1 MLETIAYAYNML
13 TFVLVLSVMNENVPL
28 LIKVQR
34 L

>member
-1 MLETIAYAYNML
+1 MPETAAYAYNML
-13 TFVLVLSVMNENVPL
+13 TFVLVLSTINENVPL